1 MATYEIRTKT
11 DDTAGRL
18 AGFSR
23 NGPNYLHHDAFVR
36 VVDLLRD
43 IVDARHGINAPLACG
58 TGNNMSYSF
67 YVRDSLDSVRFYP
80 DGIDGGMISLR
91 NVEAR

>member
-11 DDTAGRL
+11 EDTAGRL

-23 NGPNYLHHDAFVR
+23 NGPNYLHHNDFEH
-36 VVDLLRD
+36 VVDMMHA
-43 IVDARHGINAPLACG
+43 IVQVRHGVNARLASG
-58 TGNNMSYSF
+58 VGNDMSYSF
-67 YVRDSLDSVRFYP
+67 YVRDSFDSVRFYP